1 MEETRTLPTI
11 FQNSDGE
18 DIIIADI
25 PIDTTIEELGQT
37 AKELKAS
44 SVKFPH
50 STEIFF
56 SDCRMDITYFFEMPE
71 NMHKLFSSQEAL
83 CLYLERELKVIAPSI
98 ANIFS
103 EKSCAVYWDSASHK
117 RESLEITYTIAN
129 ETETERSYFKVNDS
143 RYEQILKTTVI
154 ETAMQ
159 HLQIS
164 RLLAQLVTNPTKNN

>member
-1 MEETRTLPTI
+1 MEDTRTLPTK
-11 FQNSDGE
+11 FQNSKGE

-25 PIDTTIEELGQT
+25 PIDTTIEELAQT

-44 SVKFPH
+44 LVKFPH

-56 SDCRMDITYFFEMPE
+56 SNGRMDITYFFEMPE

-117 RESLEITYTIAN
+117 HEPLEITYTIAN

-164 RLLAQLVTNPTKNN
+164 RLLTKLITNPTKDN

>member
-1 MEETRTLPTI
+1 
-11 FQNSDGE
+11 
-18 DIIIADI
+18 
-25 PIDTTIEELGQT
+25 
-37 AKELKAS
+37 
-44 SVKFPH
+44 
-50 STEIFF
+50 
-56 SDCRMDITYFFEMPE
+56 MDITYFFEMPE
-71 NMHKLFSSQEAL
+71 NMHKLFCSQEAL

-117 RESLEITYTIAN
+117 QEPLEITYTIAN
-129 ETETERSYFKVNDS
+129 EIETERAYFKVNDS

-164 RLLAQLVTNPTKNN
+164 RLLTQLGTNPTNNN

>member
-1 MEETRTLPTI
+1 MEETKTLPTK

-18 DIIIADI
+18 DIIIAGI
-25 PIDTTIEELGQT
+25 PIDTTIEELAQM
-37 AKELKAS
+37 AKELKTS
-44 SVKFPH
+44 LVKFPH

-56 SDCRMDITYFFEMPE
+56 SDGRIDITYFFEMPK

-103 EKSCAVYWDSASHK
+103 EKRCDVYWDSASHK
-117 RESLEITYTIAN
+117 KEPLEITYTIAN
-129 ETETERSYFKVNDS
+129 ETETERSYFTVNDS
-143 RYEQILKTTVI
+143 RYEQILKTTVV

-164 RLLAQLVTNPTKNN
+164 RLLTQLVANPTKNN

>member
-1 MEETRTLPTI
+1 MEETRTLPTK

-18 DIIIADI
+18 DIITAGI
-25 PIDTTIEELGQT
+25 PVCTIIEELAQM

-44 SVKFPH
+44 LVKFPH

-56 SDCRMDITYFFEMPE
+56 SDGSIDITYFFEMPE

-103 EKSCAVYWDSASHK
+103 EKRCAVYWNSSSHK
-117 RESLEITYTIAN
+117 QEPLEITYTIAN
-129 ETETERSYFKVNDS
+129 ETETERSYFTVNDS
-143 RYEQILKTTVI
+143 RYQQILKTTVI

-164 RLLAQLVTNPTKNN
+164 RLLTNLVTNATKNN